1 MICQRVF
8 HILHSEQKRQSP
20 PKTNYS
26 RNWTSI
32 YIFWK
37 QNASSSPYIYIYK
50 SWNQNRSYI
59 VISYIYGTAT
69 YYIQIDYVF
78 SKALGLQPWISTA
91 NIRGQLLCCV
101 GWTWHLDLDYSTIR
115 FSSRKMGLFSTGFL
129 SRPATHLYLSS
140 ELKLQALPAWNYSF
154 ILIIEFGTKNGD
166 AHPSF
171 KIHI

>member
-1 MICQRVF
+1 MFFISYIVNKNGS
-8 HILHSEQKRQSP
+8 LH
-20 PKTNYS
+20 PKQIIAGIEL
-26 RNWTSI
+26 RSI
-32 YIFWK
+32 YFENRMLH
-37 QNASSSPYIYIYK
+37 QVPIYIYK

-78 SKALGLQPWISTA
+78 SKALGLRPWISTA